1 MRIKKAVLTG
11 GGRGTRLHP
20 VTITTNKHLVPLANK
35 PMIFHAIE
43 KAVEAGIEEIFINT
57 NPGET
62 ELQKYIG
69 DGGHWDIKI
78 KFYEQTGGPQG
89 VAHVAAEAR
98 KFIGDDPFMFY
109 FSDNIL
115 LGSLKEMV
123 NDFAENNRDCMLA
136 LSKVPDPERF
146 GVPKFENGK
155 IVDVFEKPS
164 VPPSNFAVVGIYLY
178 GPKVFYK
185 AFDNIEKSARGE
197 YEISSVNSYLL
208 KNGYNVGHKEITGW
222 WKDTGKPK
230 DLLLANKLILEKMSH
245 QNFRVS
251 RQYSFYDDKKI
262 HIGVGTTIGENV
274 NILEPVIIGENCKL
288 NNCTIGPNTTIG
300 TGVHINGA
308 KISNSIILQNT
319 KIDTKLHICDSLI
332 GKNVSI
338 ERKQQNDLEGRVMM
352 IGDKTK
358 IEI

>member
-1 MRIKKAVLTG
+1 MKIRKAVLTG

-20 VTITTNKHLVPLANK
+20 ITLTVNKHLVPLANK

-69 DGGHWDIKI
+69 DGGHWDVKI

-89 VAHVAAEAR
+89 VAHVAAEAH

-115 LGSLKEMV
+115 LGSLKDMV
-123 NDFAENNRDCMLA
+123 DDFSENQRDCMLA

-155 IVDVFEKPS
+155 IIDVLEKPS
-164 VPPSNFAVVGIYLY
+164 VPPSDFAVVGIYIY
-178 GPKVFYK
+178 GPKVFFK
-185 AFDNIEKSARGE
+185 AYDNIEKSERGE
-197 YEISSVNSYLL
+197 YEISSVNSYLI

-222 WKDTGKPK
+222 WKDTGKPD
-230 DLLLANKLILEKMSH
+230 DLLAANRLILEKMSYD
-245 QNFRVS
+245 NFRVS
-251 RQYSFYDDKKI
+251 GQHSLFNSKKI
-262 HIGVGTTIGENV
+262 HIGVGTVIGESV
-274 NILEPVIIGENCKL
+274 NLIEPVIIGENCKL

-300 TGVHINGA
+300 TGTEINGA

-319 KIDTKLHICDSLI
+319 KIDTQMYICDSLI
-332 GKNVSI
+332 GQNVTI
-338 ERKQQNDLEGRVMM
+338 ERKKQDEAEGRTMM
-352 IGDKTK
+352 IGDKTR